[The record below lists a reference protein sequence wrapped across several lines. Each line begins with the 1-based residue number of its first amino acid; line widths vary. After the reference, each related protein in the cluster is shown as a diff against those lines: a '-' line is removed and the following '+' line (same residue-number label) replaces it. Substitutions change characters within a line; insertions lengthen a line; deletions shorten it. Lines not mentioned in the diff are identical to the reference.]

1 MCGID
6 LTHNQ
11 DYILLISHF
20 LISLKTTCL
29 TGLTAT
35 LDSTHNLEINSHS
48 LPYSV
53 TVLIIIMP
61 TAAFVD
67 YSAAQVKLK
76 ESKKTSSDTHLCD
89 LIRNYLV

>member
-1 MCGID
+1 M
-6 LTHNQ
+6 
-11 DYILLISHF
+11 
-20 LISLKTTCL
+20 SLKTTCL

-35 LDSTHNLEINSHS
+35 LDSTHSLEINSHS

-67 YSAAQVKLK
+67 FSAAQVKLK